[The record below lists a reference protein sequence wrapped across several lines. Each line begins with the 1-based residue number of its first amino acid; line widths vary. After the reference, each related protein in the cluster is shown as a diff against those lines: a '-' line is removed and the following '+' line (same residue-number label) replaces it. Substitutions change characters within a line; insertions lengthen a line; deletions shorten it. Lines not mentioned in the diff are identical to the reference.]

1 MMRRAPLRM
10 ALAYGSR
17 EPLRADC
24 LGRIASRAAVIP
36 SALSRGCR
44 PAQVMLGFSSR
55 LSRVCG
61 FVRIGLV
68 SVDPCR

>member
-10 ALAYGSR
+10 ARAYGPR

-24 LGRIASRAAVIP
+24 LGRIASRAAVI
-36 SALSRGCR
+36 SGASSRGCR
-44 PAQVMLGFSSR
+44 PAQVMLGVSSR

-61 FVRIGLV
+61 FVRVGL
-68 SVDPCR
+68 